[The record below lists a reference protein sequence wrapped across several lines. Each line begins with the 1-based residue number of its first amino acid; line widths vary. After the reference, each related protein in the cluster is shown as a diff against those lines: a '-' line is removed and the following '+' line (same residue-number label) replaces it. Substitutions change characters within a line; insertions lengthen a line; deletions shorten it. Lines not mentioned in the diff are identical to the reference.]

1 LVRRLGEFFLAAI
14 VLLYGGD
21 FLQLHFRSQPTA
33 QVEVHQFYAVRLKGK
48 KVEYMPLDDA
58 TETCAHSLFLQM
70 GHLPCWYV
78 ERHRIR
84 QIDVGN

>member
-1 LVRRLGEFFLAAI
+1 LVRRIGEFLLAA
-14 VLLYGGD
+14 VLLLYGGD
-21 FLQLHFRSQPTA
+21 FVRMHFRSQPTG

-48 KVEYMPLDDA
+48 KVEYMPLENAD
-58 TETCAHSLFLQM
+58 EICSHSLFPQL
-70 GHLPCWYV
+70 GYLPCWYV